1 MPLVT
6 HSINVAE
13 VYAGI
18 RPVEESIT
26 DNLLGTLTCFD
37 LTRELDQETG
47 ELVVARRRFGRTHS
61 LDDMIVAATAIAHRC
76 LLVSDNR
83 KDFEV
88 PGIHFYSLAVE

>member
-37 LTRELDQETG
+37 LTRELGQESWSSRDAGSAEPT
-47 ELVVARRRFGRTHS
+47 LWT
-61 LDDMIVAATAIAHRC
+61 T
-76 LLVSDNR
+76 
-83 KDFEV
+83 
-88 PGIHFYSLAVE
+88 